1 MISSSPTTRRRRRS
15 PSAARWRPSPDRATL
30 DTSCCEVAG
39 LKKSFGSIIVADDLD
54 LVVAPGEAVGI
65 IGPNG
70 AGKTTLFNLI
80 AGGSDADC
88 RQHSFRRPRPLEA
101 CRRKGAA
108 GPASAAPTRSRSRSR
123 ISPCSRTCSS
133 ARSMAAANRSMR
145 SRNPAARSSNG
156 SGSSKRANT
165 LAGSLTLLERKR
177 LEMARALAT
186 APRLLLLDEIA
197 GGLTEGECLELVAT
211 IRDIRQSGVAILWI
225 EHVVH
230 ALLAVID
237 RLVVLNFGRKI
248 AEGIAERGDATA
260 RSASDLYRH
269 RGLTHAAASRPATS
283 RLSTATSRRCTAS
296 TRVSRRARPSPS
308 SAPTGQGSRPF

>member
-1 MISSSPTTRRRRRS
+1 M
-15 PSAARWRPSPDRATL
+15 L
-30 DTSCCEVAG
+30 EVAG

-80 AGGSDADC
+80 AGGLTPTAGSIRFDGRDLLKQPPQGRC
-88 RQHSFRRPRPLEA
+88 RAGIGRTHQIPQPFENLTVFENLLVGAVYGRRIKAEREV
-101 CRRKGAA
+101 
-108 GPASAAPTRSRSRSR
+108 TRSCGEILERL
-123 ISPCSRTCSS
+123 
-133 ARSMAAANRSMR
+133 
-145 SRNPAARSSNG
+145 G
-156 SGSSKRANT
+156 LSKRANT

-211 IRDIRQSGVAILWI
+211 IREIRQTGVAILWI

-248 AEGIAERGDATA
+248 AEGVPKEVIQLPEVHQIYIGIEA
-260 RSASDLYRH
+260 
-269 RGLTHAAASRPATS
+269 
-283 RLSTATSRRCTAS
+283 
-296 TRVSRRARPSPS
+296 
-308 SAPTGQGSRPF
+308 

>member
-1 MISSSPTTRRRRRS
+1 M
-15 PSAARWRPSPDRATL
+15 L
-30 DTSCCEVAG
+30 EVAG

-54 LVVAPGEAVGI
+54 LVVAPGETVGV

-80 AGGSDADC
+80 AGSLTPTAGSIRFDGRDLLKQPPQERC
-88 RQHSFRRPRPLEA
+88 RAGIGRTHQIPQPFENLTVFENLLVGA
-101 CRRKGAA
+101 VYGRRKSEREVTQSCGEILERL
-108 GPASAAPTRSRSRSR
+108 GL
-123 ISPCSRTCSS
+123 I
-133 ARSMAAANRSMR
+133 
-145 SRNPAARSSNG
+145 
-156 SGSSKRANT
+156 KRANT

-211 IRDIRQSGVAILWI
+211 IREIRQTGVAILWI

-248 AEGIAERGDATA
+248 AEG
-260 RSASDLYRH
+260 
-269 RGLTHAAASRPATS
+269 
-283 RLSTATSRRCTAS
+283 
-296 TRVSRRARPSPS
+296 
-308 SAPTGQGSRPF
+308 APKEVIQLPEVHQIYIGIEA

>member
-1 MISSSPTTRRRRRS
+1 M
-15 PSAARWRPSPDRATL
+15 L
-30 DTSCCEVAG
+30 LEVAG
-39 LKKSFGSIIVADDLD
+39 LNRSFGSIIVADDLD

-80 AGGSDADC
+80 AGSLSPIAGSIRLDGRDLLGQPPQGRC
-88 RQHSFRRPRPLEA
+88 RAGIGRTHQIPQPFEKLTVFENLLV
-101 CRRKGAA
+101 GAVYGRGKSEREVA
-108 GPASAAPTRSRSRSR
+108 QSCGE
-123 ISPCSRTCSS
+123 I
-133 ARSMAAANRSMR
+133 
-145 SRNPAARSSNG
+145 
-156 SGSSKRANT
+156 KRANA

-186 APRLLLLDEIA
+186 APKLLLLDEIA

-211 IRDIRQSGVAILWI
+211 IREIRRTGVAILWI

-248 AEGIAERGDATA
+248 AEGVPREVMQLPEVHQIYIGIEA
-260 RSASDLYRH
+260 
-269 RGLTHAAASRPATS
+269 
-283 RLSTATSRRCTAS
+283 
-296 TRVSRRARPSPS
+296 
-308 SAPTGQGSRPF
+308 